1 MSDRLIMD
9 GLYVSAKGLEMEWGM
24 WMRTDTFSDAAA
36 LYAHRWTTSRLMHEL
51 HGVRRS
57 HFNFSRLH
65 CTQGYPL
72 PSVKNP
78 NPLTSAQTTVILDL
92 TCVGALAALSWST
105 EPRLRE
111 PLDFAS
117 ETSWRT
123 LSWTFSG
130 REESS
135 SSSSEKETT
144 WGSLRAFEEPEPFVE
159 DRSSIGNMRL

>member
-9 GLYVSAKGLEMEWGM
+9 GLYVSVKGLEMEWGM
-24 WMRTDTFSDAAA
+24 RLRTDTFSDAAA

-57 HFNFSRLH
+57 HFSFNRLH
-65 CTQGYPL
+65 CMQRYPL
-72 PSVKNP
+72 PKLKIQS
-78 NPLTSAQTTVILDL
+78 PLTSAQTTVILDL
-92 TCVGALAALSWST
+92 TCVGALAALSGST

-111 PLDFAS
+111 PLDLAS

-144 WGSLRAFEEPEPFVE
+144 WGSLRAFEEPEPFVD
-159 DRSSIGNMRL
+159 DRSSSGNTRL